1 VALLA
6 ALLLAAMTVLPAC
19 GPKVPPPPPEFES
32 RNRAPTGDNRIEER
46 IIKGIR
52 LQQVSDKDLLRLQR
66 AAEGG
71 VATSIQ
77 LAEYV
82 TILVS
87 QGELSAAL
95 NLLHRR
101 SIDAL
106 GDESKAADS
115 LGLAMG
121 QRRWGAC
128 AQMASDYLAR
138 KHIGGLFLVRG
149 LCRSR
154 SDGATAARGD
164 YREASAMLALDDR
177 VLDRIE
183 QLTEKRAS
191 PGRIA
196 PASEKT
202 YGRLMGAM
210 MQRGILDRLFVQHLL
225 GRFESSLSI
234 GSLDL
239 GSLSSNEIRLVV
251 LSRARSYRQC
261 YAMSRAVRPW
271 RPALRGS
278 VTMDFLI
285 DALGK
290 VTDVTIAEDGWG
302 GHHARG
308 HMNDCVTEQMEAL
321 RFPMP
326 RYAMARRA
334 QHRFAFS
341 D

>member
-1 VALLA
+1 VLLA
-6 ALLLAAMTVLPAC
+6 AGLLAAMMILPSC

-32 RNRAPTGDNRIEER
+32 KNRAPTGDNRIEER
-46 IIKGIR
+46 IIKAIR
-52 LQQVSDKDLLRLQR
+52 LQQVSDADISRLQR
-66 AAEGG
+66 AAEKGN
-71 VATSIQ
+71 ATAIQ
-77 LAEYV
+77 WAEYV

-87 QGELSAAL
+87 SGELSSAL

-106 GDESKAADS
+106 GDEGKAADS

-138 KHIGGLFLVRG
+138 KHVAGMFLVRG

-154 SDGATAARGD
+154 SDGATAARSD
-164 YREASAMLALDDR
+164 YKKASAMLALDDR
-177 VLDRIE
+177 LLATIE
-183 QLTEKRAS
+183 QLTQKRAS

-196 PASEKT
+196 PASEES
-202 YGRLMGAM
+202 YGSLMGAM

-225 GRFESSLSI
+225 GRFETSLSV

-239 GSLSSNEIRLVV
+239 GSLSGHEIRLVV

-271 RPALRGS
+271 RPVLRGS
-278 VTMDFLI
+278 VTMDFFI
-285 DALGK
+285 DALGQ

-308 HMNDCVTEQMEAL
+308 FMNDCVTEQMEAL